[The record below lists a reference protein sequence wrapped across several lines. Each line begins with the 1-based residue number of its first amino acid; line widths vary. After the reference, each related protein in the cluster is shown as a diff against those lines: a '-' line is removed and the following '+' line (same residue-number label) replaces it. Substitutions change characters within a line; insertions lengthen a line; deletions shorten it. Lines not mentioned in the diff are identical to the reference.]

1 MVDNKK
7 HRKRP
12 GKRRKA
18 LEAGIA
24 GTMLGAVG
32 GAIIGA
38 SINALW
44 PGLLLGALFLGIGEA
59 VTDWTRR
66 PGEMKPL
73 AYRILVATF
82 GGAVVGALSVLI
94 FRDLNLAIAGLLIGI
109 ISGLLGLNWRTL
121 LLGTA
126 VGLAAGLIATAIY
139 PQLSAFVLGAFIV
152 LVYRLLSVAL
162 FRGQEPV
169 TIAAERVPVADI
181 PYVVP
186 FEANSN
192 YIGADYFQDLARTE
206 EGAFKRNAPGAGI
219 VEAMETMRGPNFD
232 PNQVDPLI
240 REFYEHTTR
249 FKLSIIPVWKQWMK
263 PIFWLYKKTVA
274 QQIGQANLPFNQEE
288 AQRGVVSY
296 IDTID
301 FQCNDIVD
309 LRGWVRAFEETGE
322 AIYVGVYT
330 TFRHEDIGYVSV
342 GFPLPDSN
350 FTATLLPNNHNGRN
364 FLLKSRNTGLSYP
377 GHYLATNEDDEL
389 TVLALPAFNEEIE
402 VYVNDGRLKTDH
414 RFYLGQQNF
423 LTLYYN
429 IERVQDAPAA
439 E

>member
-1 MVDNKK
+1 MADKVKG
-7 HRKRP
+7 RQRP

-18 LEAGIA
+18 LNAGIA
-24 GTMLGAVG
+24 GAFLGAIG

-38 SINALW
+38 SLNAFW
-44 PGLLLGALFLGIGEA
+44 SGLLLGALLLGIGEA
-59 VTDWTRR
+59 VTDWARK

-73 AYRILVATF
+73 AYRILTATF
-82 GGAVVGALSVLI
+82 GGAVIGGLLALI
-94 FRDLNLAIAGLLIGI
+94 FSDLNLVIMGLLIGFF
-109 ISGLLGLNWRTL
+109 SGLLGLNWRTL

-126 VGLAAGLIATAIY
+126 VGLAVALIGTAVY
-139 PQLSAFVLGAFIV
+139 PQLSPALLGAFVLFI
-152 LVYRLLSVAL
+152 YRLLSAL
-162 FRGQEPV
+162 FFRGQEPI
-169 TIAAERVPVADI
+169 TIAAERVPLADI

-219 VEAMETMRGPNFD
+219 VETMETMRGPNFD
-232 PNQVDPLI
+232 PDQVDPLI

-249 FKLSIIPVWKQWMK
+249 FKLTIIPVWKQWMK

-330 TFRHEDIGYVSV
+330 TFRHEDTGFVSV

-350 FTATLLPNNHNGRN
+350 LTATLLPNNHNGRN

-377 GHYLATNEDDEL
+377 GHYLATNEDGEL

-402 VYVNDGRLKTDH
+402 VYNDESRLRADH

-423 LTLYYN
+423 LTLYYTIARAQN
-429 IERVQDAPAA
+429 GPAA

>member
-1 MVDNKK
+1 
-7 HRKRP
+7 
-12 GKRRKA
+12 
-18 LEAGIA
+18 
-24 GTMLGAVG
+24 
-32 GAIIGA
+32 
-38 SINALW
+38 
-44 PGLLLGALFLGIGEA
+44 
-59 VTDWTRR
+59 
-66 PGEMKPL
+66 MKPL
-73 AYRILVATF
+73 AYRILAAAF
-82 GGAVVGALSVLI
+82 GGAVVGALLALI
-94 FRDLNLAIAGLLIGI
+94 FVDLNLVIIGLLIGF

-126 VGLAAGLIATAIY
+126 VGLASALVATAVY
-139 PQLSAFVLGAFIV
+139 PQLSATLLGALVVFI
-152 LVYRLLSVAL
+152 YRLLSAL
-162 FRGQEPV
+162 FFRGQEPI
-169 TIAAERVPVADI
+169 TIAAERVPLADI

-192 YIGADYFQDLARTE
+192 YIGSDYFQDLARTE
-206 EGAFKRNAPGAGI
+206 AGAFKRNAPGAGI
-219 VEAMETMRGPNFD
+219 VATMETMRGPTFD
-232 PNQVDPLI
+232 PDQVDPLI

-249 FKLSIIPVWKQWMK
+249 FKLSIVPVWKQWMK

-301 FQCNDIVD
+301 FQCNDIID

-330 TFRHEDIGYVSV
+330 TFRHEDTGYVSV

-377 GHYLATNEDDEL
+377 GHYLATNEDGEL

-402 VYVNDGRLKTDH
+402 VYVDDGQLRTDH

-423 LTLYYN
+423 LTLYYT
-429 IERVQDAPAA
+429 IERAQTAPAA

>member
-1 MVDNKK
+1 MADKK
-7 HRKRP
+7 KGRQRP

-18 LEAGIA
+18 FSAGIA
-24 GTMLGAVG
+24 GAFLGATG

-38 SINALW
+38 SLNALW

-59 VTDWTRR
+59 ATDWTRK
-66 PGEMKPL
+66 PGALKPL
-73 AYRILVATF
+73 AYRILVAAF
-82 GGAVVGALSVLI
+82 GGAVFGGLLALI
-94 FRDLNLAIAGLLIGI
+94 FSGLNLVIMGLIIGFV
-109 ISGLLGLNWRTL
+109 SGLLGLNWRTL

-126 VGLAAGLIATAIY
+126 VGLAAGLIVTGTA
-139 PQLSAFVLGAFIV
+139 PQISAALLGALVAFI
-152 LVYRLLSVAL
+152 YRLLSALL
-162 FRGQEPV
+162 FRGQEPITV
-169 TIAAERVPVADI
+169 AAERVPLADI

-192 YIGADYFQDLARTE
+192 YIGSDYFQDLARTE
-206 EGAFKRNAPGAGI
+206 AGAFKRNAPGAGI
-219 VEAMETMRGPNFD
+219 VQTMETMRGPNFD
-232 PNQVDPLI
+232 PDKIDPLI

-249 FKLSIIPVWKQWMK
+249 FKLSIVPVWKQWMK

-322 AIYVGVYT
+322 AIYVGIYT
-330 TFRHEDIGYVSV
+330 TFRYDDIGYVSV

-377 GHYLATNEDDEL
+377 GHYLATNENGQL

-402 VYVNDGRLKTDH
+402 VYVDDGRLKTDH
-414 RFYLGQQNF
+414 RFYLGQHNF
-423 LTLYYN
+423 LTLYYT
-429 IERVQDAPAA
+429 IERAQNAPAA